1 MEHIESKIVAIGDS
15 ITYGFPYTSEGSWFN
30 LAAKQLNIEHVNKGV
45 NGDTT
50 DGMLERFYKDVLR
63 QKLSHVIIMGG
74 TNDAYAKI
82 SADEVINNLQTM
94 AELAVDNTIIPIFGL
109 PIPCNDLEAES
120 LLRLYREKICQ
131 YAVENT
137 IAVINFYEAM
147 VEEDSCKIKEGL
159 HFDGIHPNKAG
170 YKVMAGVAVEFFTE
184 MKILLIGK

>member
-30 LAAKQLNIEHVNKGV
+30 LASKQLNIEHMNKGI

-74 TNDAYAKI
+74 TNDAYAGI
-82 SADEVINNLQTM
+82 AVDEVINNLQTM
-94 AELAVDNTIIPIFGL
+94 AELAVDNTITPIFGL
-109 PIPCNDLEAES
+109 PIPCNDVDAES
-120 LLRLYREKICQ
+120 LIGQYRERICQ
-131 YAVENT
+131 YAAEND
-137 IAVINFYEAM
+137 IAIIDFYGAM
-147 VEEDSCKIKEGL
+147 VDESSGKIKEGL
-159 HFDGIHPNKAG
+159 HSDGIHPNEAG

-184 MKILLIGK
+184 MKMILIGR